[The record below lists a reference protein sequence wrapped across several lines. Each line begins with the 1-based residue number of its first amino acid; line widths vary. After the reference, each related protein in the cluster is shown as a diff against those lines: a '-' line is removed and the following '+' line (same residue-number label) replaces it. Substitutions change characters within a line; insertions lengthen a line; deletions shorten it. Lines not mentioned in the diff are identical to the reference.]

1 MNSTFFYHIVDPNGE
16 TFLLRPSLANL
27 VFTEVKEVKRATYI
41 LLRLNK
47 TQEGFAIDLS
57 TRTLFGLT
65 CHHVLMQQ

>member
-1 MNSTFFYHIVDPNGE
+1 MNLTFFYHIVDPNGE
-16 TFLLRPSLANL
+16 TFLLRPLLANL

-47 TQEGFAIDLS
+47 TQEGFAIDQL